1 MLPHVTINL
10 AMSADGK
17 LSTTERRQVK
27 ISGTKDFERVDLL
40 KSETDAIMVGI
51 GTVLA
56 DDPSL
61 TVKSP
66 LLKEKRVSEGKDEN
80 PVRII
85 VDSKAKTPPDA
96 EILHKG
102 PGKRII
108 AVSKS
113 ADPEKIAELNDYAD
127 IIQAGDDKVDLRALL
142 EALAE
147 TGIKTL
153 MVEGGGT
160 LIWSLFE
167 ENLVDEYYTCIGNI
181 IIGGSTAP
189 TPADGTGFVMEDK
202 FTKLKLSGMEEMDD
216 GVLLK
221 WKVIKD

>member
-1 MLPHVTINL
+1 MIPHVTVNL

-17 LSTTERRQVK
+17 LSTIERRQVK
-27 ISGTKDFERVDLL
+27 ISGQNDFRRVDVL
-40 KSETDAIMVGI
+40 KAENDAIMVGI

-66 LLKEKRVSEGKDEN
+66 ELKKNRLSGGRDEN

-85 VDSKAKTPPDA
+85 VDSNARTPCNA

-108 AVSKS
+108 AVSES
-113 ADPEKIAELNDYAD
+113 ADPEKLKELGKYAD
-127 IIQAGDDKVDLRALL
+127 LIIAGTGRVDLKLLL
-142 EALAE
+142 EELSAR
-147 TGIKTL
+147 GIRSL
-153 MVEGGGT
+153 MVEGGGS

-167 ENLVDEYYTCIGNI
+167 NNLVNEYYTCIGNI
-181 IIGGSTAP
+181 IIGGSSAP
-189 TPADGTGFVMEDK
+189 TPADGTGFIKEQDFIKLELADMEMID
-202 FTKLKLSGMEEMDD
+202 E

-221 WKVIKD
+221 WKVKK

>member
-1 MLPHVTINL
+1 MFPYVTVNL

-17 LSTTERRQVK
+17 LSTIERRQVK
-27 ISGTKDFERVDLL
+27 ISGQNDFRRVDIL
-40 KSETDAIMVGI
+40 KAENDAIMVGI

-66 LLKEKRVSEGKDEN
+66 ELKKKRLSDGRDEN

-85 VDSKAKTPPDA
+85 VDSKARTPCDA

-102 PGKRII
+102 NGKRII

-113 ADPEKIAELNDYAD
+113 ADPAKVNKLGKYAD
-127 IIQAGDDKVDLRALL
+127 IIQAGDDRVNLRTLL
-142 EALAE
+142 EELAAN
-147 TGIKTL
+147 GIKSL
-153 MVEGGGT
+153 MVEGGGS

-167 ENLVDEYYTCIGNI
+167 ENLVDEFYTCIGNI
-181 IIGGSTAP
+181 VIGGSTAP
-189 TPADGTGFVMEDK
+189 TPADGTGFTLERDFIRLEIASMEKID
-202 FTKLKLSGMEEMDD
+202 E

-221 WKVIKD
+221 WKIIRD